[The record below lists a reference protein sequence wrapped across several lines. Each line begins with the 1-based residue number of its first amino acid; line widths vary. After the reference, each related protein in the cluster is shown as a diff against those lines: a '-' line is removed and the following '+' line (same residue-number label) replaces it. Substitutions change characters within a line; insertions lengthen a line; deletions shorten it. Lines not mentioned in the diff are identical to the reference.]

1 MVSNCCLSLYLNI
14 GGLLPGPGK
23 CLWGPGKVLD
33 FFVAKRVGTLRS
45 RKSIFK
51 EDIVGD
57 VWTCPAVD
65 ILKVTHKG
73 AARCDAACSPLPWQ
87 LTRPGN
93 IAAAWRDY
101 PTFYPSTRKIR
112 IHF

>member
-1 MVSNCCLSLYLNI
+1 MPLGSWKS
-14 GGLLPGPGK
+14 PG
-23 CLWGPGKVLD
+23 

-45 RKSIFK
+45 RKSTFK